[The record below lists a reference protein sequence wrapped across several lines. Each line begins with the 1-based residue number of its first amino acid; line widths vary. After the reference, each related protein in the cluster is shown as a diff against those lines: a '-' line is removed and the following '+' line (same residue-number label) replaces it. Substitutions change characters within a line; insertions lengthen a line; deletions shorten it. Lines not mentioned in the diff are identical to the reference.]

1 MLLYPVY
8 TLLFSDTGLS
18 VWQISSLFVIWSVSS
33 LVLEVPSG
41 AWADATSRRRLL
53 VVGPLLTAVAFALW
67 VAAPGFWVFALGFL
81 LWGLK
86 SALTSG
92 ALEAL
97 VYEELQRVGATDMYA
112 TLMGRG
118 QVAGVLAAMS
128 SGAAAAPV
136 IAAGGFPAVSA
147 ASVAACLMAS
157 LAAMLFPE
165 NRIRSP
171 EEPEQRWADALTAGL
186 GEARRS
192 RPVRAGVILVVVVVS
207 VWGAL
212 DEYTPLLI
220 EDGGVSASDVALL
233 MVVIW
238 AGAAAGGLLAGRAAR
253 LSSTTLAGLICCG
266 AMLMAAGALSRHPL
280 GVFALAAAFGIFQL
294 ATVVADTRLQEAI
307 SGPARATVT
316 SLAGMSTD
324 VATLA
329 VYGSY
334 AALVDVGGHGGA
346 FAMLSLPY
354 VVISLWLST
363 AHRTV

>member
-1 MLLYPVY
+1 VLLYPVY

-53 VVGPLLTAVAFALW
+53 VIGPLLTAVAFGLW
-67 VAAPGFWVFALGFL
+67 VAAPGFWVFAAGFL

-97 VYEELQRVGATDMYA
+97 VYEELQRVDATERYPA
-112 TLMGRG
+112 LMGRG
-118 QVAGVLAAMS
+118 QVAGVLAAMC
-128 SGAAAAPV
+128 SGA
-136 IAAGGFPAVSA
+136 
-147 ASVAACLMAS
+147 VAA
-157 LAAMLFPE
+157 
-165 NRIRSP
+165 
-171 EEPEQRWADALTAGL
+171 
-186 GEARRS
+186 
-192 RPVRAGVILVVVVVS
+192 RPVRTAVIVVAVVAS

-220 EDGGVSASDVALL
+220 ESGGASASDVALL
-233 MVVIW
+233 MAVIW
-238 AGAAAGGLLAGRAAR
+238 TGAAVGGLLAGRAAQ
-253 LSSTTLAGLICCG
+253 LSSTALAGLICCG

-280 GVFALAAAFGIFQL
+280 GVLALAAAFGIFQL
-294 ATVVADTRLQEAI
+294 ATVVADTRLQNSI
-307 SGPARATVT
+307 TGPARATVT

-329 VYGSY
+329 IYGSY
-334 AALVDVGGHGGA
+334 AALVDVGGHPGA
-346 FAMLSLPY
+346 FALLALPY
-354 VVISLWLST
+354 LAVAVWLRRSAVLKGLDVGT
-363 AHRTV
+363 Q